1 MMTENA
7 KDYSLKILCVHPN
20 FELYGSDRSFAM
32 AVEAIA
38 DGRPDVAI
46 EILLPQPG
54 PILALPPFDRLKP
67 TFREMWILR
76 RRGLLRRMTLGMPKN
91 IRALI
96 DAHRSMAAA
105 DIVYVNTII
114 GIDFILM
121 ARFSKT
127 PVIIH
132 VREIP
137 NGLEMS
143 VFRRL
148 LLWSKAR
155 LVFNSNATR
164 DAFRLPSGVES
175 AVVYNGLSDPGETP
189 PPQPS
194 GRRMEVLVI
203 GRLNHW
209 KGQETVVDAVALLPT
224 EERERLFVRI
234 VGGTFNN
241 QNDFHERLDAR
252 ITEAGLAGCIRIDPF
267 EDDPTE
273 SFRRADVVVVPS
285 RLPEPFG
292 RVAIEAM
299 AHSRPVVCSGH
310 GGLVEIVEDGVTGR
324 LFAPSD
330 PEGLARALREL
341 LATPNKAEV
350 WGEAGRR
357 RFLGKFTNTA
367 SNTALLTALLPATTQ
382 EHVK

>member
-1 MMTENA
+1 M

-38 DGRPDVAI
+38 DERPDVAI
-46 EILLPQPG
+46 EVLLPQPG

-67 TFREMWILR
+67 NFREMWILR
-76 RRGLLRRMTLGMPKN
+76 RRGLLGRMTLGMPKN
-91 IRALI
+91 VRALI
-96 DAHRSMAAA
+96 DSRRSMAAA
-105 DIVYVNTII
+105 DIVYINTII
-114 GIDFILM
+114 GIDYILM
-121 ARFSKT
+121 ARFSKA

-137 NGLEMS
+137 NGLELV
-143 VFRRL
+143 VFRWL
-148 LLWSKAR
+148 LLWSGAR
-155 LVFNSNATR
+155 LVFNSHATR
-164 DAFRLPSGVES
+164 DAFRLPSSVES
-175 AVVYNGLSDPGETP
+175 AVVYNGLADPGETP
-189 PPQPS
+189 PPQPA
-194 GRRMEVLVI
+194 GRRLEVLVI

-209 KGQETVVDAVALLPT
+209 KGQETVVDALALLSAA
-224 EERERLFVRI
+224 ERERLFVRI

-241 QNDFHERLDAR
+241 QNDFYDRLEAR
-252 ITEAGLAGCIRIDPF
+252 IVAAGLAGSIRIDPF

-324 LFAPSD
+324 HVLPSD
-330 PEGLARALREL
+330 PESLASALREL
-341 LATPNKAEV
+341 FAAPEKAAA

-357 RFLGKFTNTA
+357 RFLDTFTNSA
-367 SNTALLTALLPATTQ
+367 SNRTLLAALMPATT
-382 EHVK
+382 EESAK